1 MKKFILFSY
10 IFLALPVIASD
21 LTISDLSI
29 RWGKNSAIYLT
40 INNLANKMD
49 YLIGAEVIGHPEA
62 IVSINKT
69 VIEKHIARIIKI
81 NKLAIPPN
89 YSVKLAP
96 IGIYLVIKNLEQ
108 KNSNPGNNKIKLSFQ
123 EAGSIIVYINQ

>member
-1 MKKFILFSY
+1 MKKFILFIY

-29 RWGKNSAIYLT
+29 RWGKNSSVYFT
-40 INNLANKMD
+40 INNLTNNMD
-49 YLIGAEVIGHPEA
+49 YLIGAEVVGHPEA

-81 NKLAIPPN
+81 NKLAIPPH

-96 IGIYLVIKNLEQ
+96 IGIYLVIKNLDQ
-108 KNSNPGNNKIKLSFQ
+108 KNSNPKDHKIKLFFE
-123 EAGSIIVYINQ
+123 EAESITFYINQ